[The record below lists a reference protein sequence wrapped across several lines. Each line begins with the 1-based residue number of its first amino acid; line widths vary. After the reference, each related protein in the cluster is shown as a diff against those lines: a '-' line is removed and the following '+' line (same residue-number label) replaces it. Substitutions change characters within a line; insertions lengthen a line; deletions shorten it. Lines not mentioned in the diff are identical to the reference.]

1 MAEVHDSPPVA
12 LRSVVSY
19 NWRVRQFLNRVRV
32 RYRYPAI
39 ILREMV
45 STDLKLKYQGS
56 FLGYLWTLL
65 RPLAL
70 FTILYVVFVRFIR
83 LGAGVPYYAIY
94 LLLGIILWGF
104 FSELTSQGLPSIVV
118 RAPLLRRVNF
128 PRYVIVLSVGASVLI
143 SFLLNLLVMAFF
155 MLLMRV
161 PVRLEILWIIPL
173 FLELVVFSVSVA
185 LFLSALYVRLQDL
198 TYIWEVFLQ
207 AAFYATPIIYPLSL
221 VPNRWASV
229 LVLNPVAQI
238 MQDARYVLVTDQA
251 QTISE
256 LWGTPWARAIPVGIT
271 LILAVGSVI
280 FFRRRS
286 RTFAEEA

>member
-1 MAEVHDSPPVA
+1 
-12 LRSVVSY
+12 
-19 NWRVRQFLNRVRV
+19 
-32 RYRYPAI
+32 
-39 ILREMV
+39 
-45 STDLKLKYQGS
+45 
-56 FLGYLWTLL
+56 
-65 RPLAL
+65 
-70 FTILYVVFVRFIR
+70 
-83 LGAGVPYYAIY
+83 VPYYAIY

-143 SFLLNLLVMAFF
+143 SFLLNLLVMALF

-173 FLELVVFSVSVA
+173 FLELVAFSVSVA

>member
-1 MAEVHDSPPVA
+1 MALHPV
-12 LRSVVSY
+12 LSY
-19 NWRVRQFLNRVRV
+19 NWRVRQFFNPVRV

-70 FTILYVVFVRFIR
+70 FAILYVVFVRFVR
-83 LGAGVPYYAIY
+83 LGTGIPYYAIY
-94 LLLGIILWGF
+94 LLLGIVWWGF
-104 FSELTSQGLPSIVV
+104 FSELTAQALPSIVV

-128 PRYVIVLSVGASVLI
+128 PRYVIVLAVGASVLI
-143 SFLLNLLVMAFF
+143 SFLLNLLVLALF
-155 MLLMRV
+155 MIIMRV

-173 FLELVVFSVSVA
+173 FLELVAFSVAVS
-185 LFLSALYVRLQDL
+185 LLLSAFYVRLQDL

-221 VPNRWASV
+221 VPKAWASV

-238 MQDARYVLVTDQA
+238 LQDARHVLVTDQA

-256 LWGTPWARAIPVGIT
+256 LWGTPWARAIPIGIT
-271 LILAVGSVI
+271 LILVFVSVI

>member
-1 MAEVHDSPPVA
+1 
-12 LRSVVSY
+12 
-19 NWRVRQFLNRVRV
+19 
-32 RYRYPAI
+32 
-39 ILREMV
+39 MV
-45 STDLKLKYQGS
+45 SSDLKLKYQGS

-70 FTILYVVFVRFIR
+70 FAILYVVFARFVR
-83 LGAGVPYYAIY
+83 LGTGIPYYAIY
-94 LLLGIILWGF
+94 LLLGIVLWGL
-104 FSELTSQGLPSIVV
+104 FSELTAQGLPSVVV

-143 SFLLNLLVMAFF
+143 SFLLNMLVLVLF
-155 MLLMRV
+155 MILMRV
-161 PVRLEILWIIPL
+161 PPRLEMLWIIPL
-173 FLELVVFSVSVA
+173 FIELVAISLSVA

-221 VPNRWASV
+221 VPKQWASV

-238 MQDARYVLVTDQA
+238 MQDARHVLVTDQA
-251 QTISE
+251 QTISQ
-256 LWGTPWARAIPVGIT
+256 LWGTSWARAIPVGIT
-271 LILAVGSVI
+271 LLLVVGSII